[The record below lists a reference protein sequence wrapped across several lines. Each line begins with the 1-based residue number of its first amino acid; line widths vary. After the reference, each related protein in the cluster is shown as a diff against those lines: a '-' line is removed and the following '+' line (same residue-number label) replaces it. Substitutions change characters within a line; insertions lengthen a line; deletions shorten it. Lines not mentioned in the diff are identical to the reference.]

1 MLAAIGLQH
10 PVVLLTLVRDA
21 TQNATQRARDLFNY
35 QIQSITVGLPDAIP
49 VEAGHHSDLKP
60 DTVPT

>member
-1 MLAAIGLQH
+1 MMPDG
-10 PVVLLTLVRDA
+10 DS
-21 TQNATQRARDLFNY
+21 D
-35 QIQSITVGLPDAIP
+35 GMPDAIP